1 MTTRI
6 EVYKGTQILP
16 YVRVVAE
23 MRLKTF
29 CEFPYLYVGN
39 REEELGYVEDFAS
52 TPQGLLVV
60 VFKGE
65 QLVGFVSGLPLNT
78 PNSFLEHWSKKLSQQ
93 GVNISNTFYAAE
105 IIVEPCFQKQRYTVE
120 LIKRFFEEVEKMEF
134 PSVLGVTSI
143 RSEDHPLRPH
153 DYVDTDGIWEKI
165 GFKKIPII
173 LSAVWPTRQAN
184 HAIKRE
190 TNNLACWI
198 KEMNS
203 SAD

>member
-6 EVYKGTQILP
+6 EVYKGFQILP

-39 REEELGYVEDFAS
+39 MEEELGYVEDFAS

-60 VFKGE
+60 AFKGE

-78 PNSFLEHWSKKLSQQ
+78 PGSFLEHWSKKLSQQ
-93 GVNISNTFYAAE
+93 GVNINNTFYAGE

-143 RSEDHPLRPH
+143 RSEDHPLRPRG
-153 DYVDTDGIWEKI
+153 YVDTDDIWGKI
-165 GFKKIPII
+165 GFKKIPIT
-173 LSAVWPTRQAN
+173 LSAVWPTQQAN
-184 HAIKRE
+184 HTIKQE
-190 TNNLACWI
+190 TNKLACWI
-198 KEMNS
+198 KEMNK
-203 SAD
+203 